1 MEKEKN
7 NSNLILVVIGIILIL
22 VQIINYCGVSRMYTG
37 LFPDNEHLLYPNYSI
52 DESGL
57 NVKKVFFA
65 FEAGLDRFASG
76 FEDLTFPEDEWRTI
90 SSTQYTS
97 AFVRESLGCSDGGSF
112 GLIVYDFFVLISY
125 CSVGIIGVVLLIL
138 ARKVGKTPPDNQHTS
153 SIQNN
158 IEESAKKEYKCD
170 MCEHS
175 FEKVTYAKIT
185 DDMGVMYRN
194 LCDACIEI
202 YNATPEENK

>member
-7 NSNLILVVIGIILIL
+7 IANLILVVIGIILIL
-22 VQIINYCGVSRMYTG
+22 IQITNCCGVSRMYTG
-37 LFPDNEHLLYPNYSI
+37 LFPDNEDLLYPYYSI

-57 NVKKVFFA
+57 TVKEVFFA
-65 FEAGLDRFASG
+65 FEAGSDRFISG
-76 FEDLTFPEDEWRTI
+76 FEDLTFPENEWRTI
-90 SSTQYTS
+90 TSTQCLS
-97 AFVRESLGCSDGGSF
+97 ALIRESLGCSNGGSF

-138 ARKVGKTPPDNQHTS
+138 ARKVGKTQPDDQHTS
-153 SIQNN
+153 LIQIN
-158 IEESAKKEYKCD
+158 IKESDKKEYKCD

-175 FEKVTYAKIT
+175 FEKVTYTKII
-185 DDMGVMYRN
+185 DDMGVRYRN